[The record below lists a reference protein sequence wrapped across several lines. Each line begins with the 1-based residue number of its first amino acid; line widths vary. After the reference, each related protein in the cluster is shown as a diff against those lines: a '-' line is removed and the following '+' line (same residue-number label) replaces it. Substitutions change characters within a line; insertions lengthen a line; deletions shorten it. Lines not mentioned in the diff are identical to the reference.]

1 MAIRLSRVCTEE
13 GPVGERTRWP
23 HGRIAIR
30 PCSPQPR
37 PLPRRGEGANELD
50 KATVDHNYALFIK
63 GQPEHMAKYL
73 GFRHTGAALG
83 RRPGAVHRVLAC
95 DYFDV
100 SGLIVLIGCER
111 SLEGSAD
118 LARFMHTLS

>member
-1 MAIRLSRVCTEE
+1 MRRRA
-13 GPVGERTRWP
+13 WP
-23 HGRIAIR
+23 QGRISIR
-30 PCSPQPR
+30 PC
-37 PLPRRGEGANELD
+37 PLTPTLSRSGEGANELD

-95 DYFDV
+95 DDLDV
-100 SGLIVLIGCER
+100 SGLVVLVGGES
-111 SLEGSAD
+111 SLECSTD
-118 LARFMHTLS
+118 LARLVNALG